1 MRHQT
6 IVVPD
11 IGGAEGA
18 EVVELLVAVGDAIE
32 LEQSLI
38 VLESDK
44 ASMEIPASHAG
55 VVVELK
61 MAVGDQLSEGD
72 AILILDTSV
81 ADSDGAETSHQ
92 EASSTDQSAVSPDA
106 ELASSQPADEG
117 SVGVAT
123 ADPEA
128 SASQAASEQIV
139 EVPDIGT
146 DGDVE
151 VVELCVSVGDIIDEG
166 DSVVVLE
173 SDKASMEVP
182 SPAAGEVLELLIA
195 EGASVTQGAAL
206 VKLRVK
212 GGSLP
217 AKAATPDAALAVDS
231 TDTATKTSP
240 PRTAANPAPE
250 ASAPAVSAQP
260 SSSAS
265 VEASDLYA
273 GPAVRKLAREF
284 GVDLRAVK
292 GSGPKGRIVK
302 EDLHAYVSQR
312 LADPL
317 TRAVS
322 EGSGIPEV
330 AEIDFSKF
338 GPVRHEE
345 RSRVDKVTATNMS
358 KSWLNVPH
366 VTQFD
371 DADITDLEVFRGSLK
386 AEAEQ
391 RGSKISPVP
400 FIIKAVAIA
409 LNANHKL
416 KSSLAE
422 QGDVLVYKDYCHI
435 GMAVDT
441 PNGLVV
447 PVIRDADK
455 KSIWALSDEI
465 RELASKAKDKKLKP
479 DEMQGAVFTVSSL
492 GNIGGRGFTPIVNT
506 PEVGILGVS
515 KASTQPVW
523 DGSAFQPRT
532 MLPVSLSY
540 DHRVVNGGDAGRF
553 LTYLVALLS
562 DIRQLA
568 MNARQATTAPQ
579 ERLRRSYAQREG

>member
-1 MRHQT
+1 MTHQT

-18 EVVELLVAVGDAIE
+18 EVVELLVTVGDAIE

-81 ADSDGAETSHQ
+81 VDSDGAETSHQ
-92 EASSTDQSAVSPDA
+92 EASSTDQSATSTDA
-106 ELASSQPADEG
+106 ELASSQSADEG
-117 SVGVAT
+117 NVVVAT
-123 ADPEA
+123 ADPEG
-128 SASQAASEQIV
+128 SASQAVSEQIV

-151 VVELCVSVGDIIDEG
+151 VVELCVSVGDMIGEG

-182 SPAAGEVLELLIA
+182 SPAEGEVLELLIA

-206 VKLRVK
+206 IKLSLK

-217 AKAATPDAALAVDS
+217 AEAATSDAAPVVDS
-231 TDTATKTSP
+231 TDTGTKTSP
-240 PRTAANPAPE
+240 PRAAANPAPE
-250 ASAPAVSAQP
+250 VSASAVSAQP

-265 VEASDLYA
+265 ADASDLYV

-284 GVDLRAVK
+284 GVDLKAVK

-312 LADPL
+312 LADPS

-322 EGSGIPEV
+322 VGSGIPEV

-345 RSRVDKVTATNMS
+345 RSRIDKVTATNMS

-371 DADITDLEVFRGSLK
+371 DADITDLEVFRSSLK

-409 LNANHKL
+409 LNANPKL

-465 RELASKAKDKKLKP
+465 RELAAKAKDKKLKP

-506 PEVGILGVS
+506 SEVGILGVS

-523 DGSAFQPRT
+523 DGSSFQPRT

-553 LTYLVALLS
+553 LTYLVALLG

-568 MNARQATTAPQ
+568 MN
-579 ERLRRSYAQREG
+579 

>member
-1 MRHQT
+1 MTHQT

-72 AILILDTSV
+72 AILTLDTSA
-81 ADSDGAETSHQ
+81 ADDDGAEVSHQ
-92 EASSTDQSAVSPDA
+92 EASGNDENSTSSDA
-106 ELASSQPADEG
+106 DVASSQRVDERTEK
-117 SVGVAT
+117 GVDA
-123 ADPEA
+123 AA
-128 SASQAASEQIV
+128 SEEGGSQAVSEQIV

-151 VVELCVSVGDIIDEG
+151 VVELCVSVGDVIDEG

-206 VKLRVK
+206 IKLSVKSV
-212 GGSLP
+212 SSTAP
-217 AKAATPDAALAVDS
+217 AVTEAATPAVDT
-231 TDTATKTSP
+231 TDTLAKPSSVA
-240 PRTAANPAPE
+240 AANPSPRATALP
-250 ASAPAVSAQP
+250 AS
-260 SSSAS
+260 S
-265 VEASDLYA
+265 VANDASDLYV

-284 GVDLRAVK
+284 GVDLTAVK

-302 EDLHAYVSQR
+302 EDLQAYVSQR
-312 LADPL
+312 LADPA
-317 TRAVS
+317 THAVS
-322 EGSGIPEV
+322 VGSGIPDV
-330 AEIDFSKF
+330 ADIDFSKF
-338 GPVRHEE
+338 GPVHHEQ
-345 RSRVDKVTATNMS
+345 RSRIDKVTASNMS

-371 DADITDLEVFRGSLK
+371 DADITDLEAFRGSLK
-386 AEAEQ
+386 AEAER
-391 RGSKISPVP
+391 RGSKLSPVP
-400 FIIKAVAIA
+400 FIIKAVAVA
-409 LNANHKL
+409 LNANPKM

-455 KSIWALSDEI
+455 KSVWALSDEI
-465 RELASKAKDKKLKP
+465 RELAAKAKDKKLKP
-479 DEMQGAVFTVSSL
+479 DEMQGAVFTISSL

-515 KASTQPVW
+515 KASTQPMW
-523 DGSAFQPRT
+523 NGSEFQPRI

-568 MNARQATTAPQ
+568 MN
-579 ERLRRSYAQREG
+579 

>member
-1 MRHQT
+1 MTHQT

-55 VVVELK
+55 FVVELK

-72 AILILDTSV
+72 AILILDTSA
-81 ADSDGAETSHQ
+81 ADSDDAEASHQ
-92 EASSTDQSAVSPDA
+92 EASSTDQSVVSTDA
-106 ELASSQPADEG
+106 NLASVQRVDEG
-117 SVGVAT
+117 SEGVA
-123 ADPEA
+123 ASVDPEA
-128 SASQAASEQIV
+128 SAGQPVLEHIV

-151 VVELCVSVGDIIDEG
+151 VVELCVSVGDMIDEG

-182 SPAAGEVLELLIA
+182 SPAAGEVLELLIT
-195 EGASVTQGAAL
+195 EGSSVTQGAAL
-206 VKLRVK
+206 IKLSVI
-212 GGSLP
+212 GGSLS
-217 AKAATPDAALAVDS
+217 ATAATPTTATAVDS
-231 TDTATKTSP
+231 ADTAVKASP
-240 PRTAANPAPE
+240 PAVAANPAPE
-250 ASAPAVSAQP
+250 VSAPEVSAQP
-260 SSSAS
+260 SLSAS
-265 VEASDLYA
+265 DDASDLYV

-284 GVDLRAVK
+284 GVDLKAVK

-302 EDLHAYVSQR
+302 EDLQAYVSQR
-312 LADPL
+312 LADPA

-322 EGSGIPEV
+322 VGSGIPEV
-330 AEIDFSKF
+330 ADIDFSKF
-338 GPVRHEE
+338 GPVRLEE
-345 RSRVDKVTATNMS
+345 RSRIDKVTATNMS

-371 DADITDLEVFRGSLK
+371 DADITDLEAFRSSLK

-391 RGSKISPVP
+391 RGSKLSPVP

-409 LNANHKL
+409 LNANPKL

-422 QGDVLVYKDYCHI
+422 QGDKLVYKDYCHI

-465 RELASKAKDKKLKP
+465 RELAAKAKGKKLKP

-492 GNIGGRGFTPIVNT
+492 GSIGGRGFTPIVNT

-568 MNARQATTAPQ
+568 MN
-579 ERLRRSYAQREG
+579 

>member
-1 MRHQT
+1 MTHQT

-18 EVVELLVAVGDAIE
+18 EVVELLVAVGDAVE

-72 AILILDTSV
+72 AILVLDTS
-81 ADSDGAETSHQ
+81 AAASDNAEAGDQ
-92 EASSTDQSAVSPDA
+92 EASSTDQSVVSTDA
-106 ELASSQPADEG
+106 DLASAQRVDEG
-117 SVGVAT
+117 SEGVADS

-128 SASQAASEQIV
+128 SAGHAISEQIV

-151 VVELCVSVGDIIDEG
+151 VVELCVSVGDKIEEG

-206 VKLRVK
+206 IKLSVT

-217 AKAATPDAALAVDS
+217 AATAIDS
-231 TDTATKTSP
+231 NDTAVQTSP
-240 PRTAANPAPE
+240 PVVAANPAPQV
-250 ASAPAVSAQP
+250 SAPEVSAQP
-260 SSSAS
+260 TSPAS
-265 VEASDLYA
+265 DDASDLYV

-284 GVDLRAVK
+284 GVDLKAVK
-292 GSGPKGRIVK
+292 GSGPKGRVVK
-302 EDLHAYVSQR
+302 EDLQAYVSQR
-312 LADPL
+312 LAGPA

-322 EGSGIPEV
+322 MGSGIPEV

-345 RSRVDKVTATNMS
+345 RSRIDKVTATNMS

-371 DADITDLEVFRGSLK
+371 DADITDLEAFRSSLK

-391 RGSKISPVP
+391 RGSKLSPVP

-409 LNANHKL
+409 LNANPKL

-455 KSIWALSDEI
+455 KSVWALSDEI
-465 RELASKAKDKKLKP
+465 RELAAKAKDKKLKP

-540 DHRVVNGGDAGRF
+540 NHRVVNGGDAGRF

-568 MNARQATTAPQ
+568 MN
-579 ERLRRSYAQREG
+579 

>member
-1 MRHQT
+1 MTHQT

-92 EASSTDQSAVSPDA
+92 EASSTDQSATSTDA
-106 ELASSQPADEG
+106 ELASSQSADEG
-117 SVGVAT
+117 NVVVAT

-128 SASQAASEQIV
+128 SASQAVSEQIV

-151 VVELCVSVGDIIDEG
+151 VVELCVSVGDMIGEG

-182 SPAAGEVLELLIA
+182 SPAEGEVLELLIA

-206 VKLRVK
+206 IKLSVK

-217 AKAATPDAALAVDS
+217 AEAATSDAAPVVDS
-231 TDTATKTSP
+231 TDTGTKTSP
-240 PRTAANPAPE
+240 PRAAANPAPE
-250 ASAPAVSAQP
+250 VSAPAVSAQP

-265 VEASDLYA
+265 ADASDLYV

-284 GVDLRAVK
+284 GVDLKAVK

-312 LADPL
+312 LADPS

-322 EGSGIPEV
+322 VGSDIPEV

-345 RSRVDKVTATNMS
+345 RSRIDKVTATNMS

-371 DADITDLEVFRGSLK
+371 DADITDLEVFRSSLK

-400 FIIKAVAIA
+400 FIIKAVAIT
-409 LNANHKL
+409 LNANPRL

-465 RELASKAKDKKLKP
+465 RELAAKAKDKKLKP

-523 DGSAFQPRT
+523 DGSSFQPRT

-553 LTYLVALLS
+553 LTYLVALLG

-568 MNARQATTAPQ
+568 MN
-579 ERLRRSYAQREG
+579 

>member
-1 MRHQT
+1 MTHQT

-92 EASSTDQSAVSPDA
+92 EASSTDQSATSTDA
-106 ELASSQPADEG
+106 ELVSSQSADEG
-117 SVGVAT
+117 NVVVAT

-128 SASQAASEQIV
+128 SASQAVSEQIV

-151 VVELCVSVGDIIDEG
+151 VVELCVSVGDMIGEG

-182 SPAAGEVLELLIA
+182 SPAEGEVLELLIA

-206 VKLRVK
+206 IKLSVK

-217 AKAATPDAALAVDS
+217 AEAATSDAAPVVDS
-231 TDTATKTSP
+231 TDTGTKTSP
-240 PRTAANPAPE
+240 PRAVANPAPE
-250 ASAPAVSAQP
+250 VSAPAVSAQP

-265 VEASDLYA
+265 ADASDLYV

-284 GVDLRAVK
+284 GVDLKAVK

-312 LADPL
+312 LADPS

-322 EGSGIPEV
+322 VGSGIPEV

-345 RSRVDKVTATNMS
+345 RSRIDKVTATNMS

-371 DADITDLEVFRGSLK
+371 DADITDLEVFRSSLK

-391 RGSKISPVP
+391 RSSKISPVP

-409 LNANHKL
+409 LNANPKL

-465 RELASKAKDKKLKP
+465 RELAAKAKDKKLKP

-523 DGSAFQPRT
+523 DGSSFQPRT

-553 LTYLVALLS
+553 LTYLVALLA

-568 MNARQATTAPQ
+568 MN
-579 ERLRRSYAQREG
+579 

>member
-1 MRHQT
+1 MTRQT

-72 AILILDTSV
+72 AILVLDTSA
-81 ADSDGAETSHQ
+81 ADSDNAEASHQ
-92 EASSTDQSAVSPDA
+92 EASSTDQSAVAIDA
-106 ELASSQPADEG
+106 DLAKSQHVDEG
-117 SVGVAT
+117 GDGVAAS
-123 ADPEA
+123 ADPEP
-128 SASQAASEQIV
+128 SAGHAVSEQIV

-151 VVELCVSVGDIIDEG
+151 VVELCVSVGDMIGEG
-166 DSVVVLE
+166 DSIVVLE

-182 SPAAGEVLELLIA
+182 SPAAGEILELLIA

-206 VKLRVK
+206 IKLSVA

-217 AKAATPDAALAVDS
+217 ATAATPAAATAVGS
-231 TDTATKTSP
+231 TDTAVKTSP
-240 PRTAANPAPE
+240 PVAAANPAPQM
-250 ASAPAVSAQP
+250 SVPAVAAQP

-265 VEASDLYA
+265 DDASDLYV

-284 GVDLRAVK
+284 GVDLKAVK

-302 EDLHAYVSQR
+302 EDLQAYVSQR
-312 LADPL
+312 LADPA

-322 EGSGIPEV
+322 VGNGIPEV

-345 RSRVDKVTATNMS
+345 RSRIDKVTATNMS

-371 DADITDLEVFRGSLK
+371 DADITDLEAFRSSLK

-391 RGSKISPVP
+391 RGSKLSPVP

-409 LNANHKL
+409 LNKNPKL

-465 RELASKAKDKKLKP
+465 RELAAKAKDKKLKP

-492 GNIGGRGFTPIVNT
+492 GSIGGRGFTPIVNT

-568 MNARQATTAPQ
+568 MN
-579 ERLRRSYAQREG
+579 

>member
-1 MRHQT
+1 MTHQT
-6 IVVPD
+6 MVVPD

-18 EVVELLVAVGDAIE
+18 EVVELLVAVGDVIE

-61 MAVGDQLSEGD
+61 MAVGEQLSEGD
-72 AILILDTSV
+72 AILVLDTSA
-81 ADSDGAETSHQ
+81 ADSDGAEASHQ
-92 EASSTDQSAVSPDA
+92 EASSTDRSIVSTDA
-106 ELASSQPADEG
+106 DLASAQRVDEV
-117 SVGVAT
+117 SEGVAAS

-128 SASQAASEQIV
+128 SAGQAVSEQIV

-151 VVELCVSVGDIIDEG
+151 VVELCVSVGDTIDEG

-182 SPAAGEVLELLIA
+182 SPASGEVLELLIA

-206 VKLRVK
+206 IKLSVI
-212 GGSLP
+212 GGSLSATAAAP
-217 AKAATPDAALAVDS
+217 ATATAVDS
-231 TDTATKTSP
+231 ADTDVKASP
-240 PRTAANPAPE
+240 PVAAANPAPRV
-250 ASAPAVSAQP
+250 SAPEVFAQP
-260 SSSAS
+260 SLSAS
-265 VEASDLYA
+265 DDGSDLYV

-284 GVDLRAVK
+284 GVDLKAVK

-302 EDLHAYVSQR
+302 EDLQAYVSQR
-312 LADPL
+312 LADPA

-322 EGSGIPEV
+322 VGSGIPEV

-345 RSRVDKVTATNMS
+345 RSRIDKVTATNMS

-371 DADITDLEVFRGSLK
+371 DADITDLEAFRSSLK

-391 RGSKISPVP
+391 RGSKLSPVP

-409 LNANHKL
+409 LNANPKL

-422 QGDVLVYKDYCHI
+422 QGDMLVYKDYCHI

-455 KSIWALSDEI
+455 KSIWALRNEI
-465 RELASKAKDKKLKP
+465 CELAAKAKDKKLKP

-515 KASTQPVW
+515 KAFTQPVW

-568 MNARQATTAPQ
+568 MN
-579 ERLRRSYAQREG
+579 

>member
-1 MRHQT
+1 MTHQT

-72 AILILDTSV
+72 AILTLDTSV

-92 EASSTDQSAVSPDA
+92 EASSTDQSATSTDA
-106 ELASSQPADEG
+106 ELASSQSADEG
-117 SVGVAT
+117 NVVVAT

-128 SASQAASEQIV
+128 SASQAVSEQIV

-151 VVELCVSVGDIIDEG
+151 VVELCVSVGDMIGEG

-182 SPAAGEVLELLIA
+182 SPAEGEVLELLIA

-206 VKLRVK
+206 IKLSVK

-217 AKAATPDAALAVDS
+217 AEAATSDAAPVVDS
-231 TDTATKTSP
+231 TDTGTKTSP
-240 PRTAANPAPE
+240 PRAAANPAPE
-250 ASAPAVSAQP
+250 VSAPAVSAQP

-265 VEASDLYA
+265 ADASDLYV

-284 GVDLRAVK
+284 GVDLKAVK

-312 LADPL
+312 LADPS

-322 EGSGIPEV
+322 VGSGIPEV

-345 RSRVDKVTATNMS
+345 RSRIDKVTATNMS

-371 DADITDLEVFRGSLK
+371 DADITDLEVFRSSLK

-409 LNANHKL
+409 LNANPKL

-465 RELASKAKDKKLKP
+465 RELAAKAKDKKLKP

-523 DGSAFQPRT
+523 DGSSFQPRT

-553 LTYLVALLS
+553 LTYLVALLA

-568 MNARQATTAPQ
+568 MN
-579 ERLRRSYAQREG
+579 

>member
-1 MRHQT
+1 MTHQT

-18 EVVELLVAVGDAIE
+18 EVVELLVAVGDAVE

-72 AILILDTSV
+72 AILILDTS
-81 ADSDGAETSHQ
+81 ASDDDDAAASHE
-92 EASSTDQSAVSPDA
+92 EASSSDQSAVSTDA
-106 ELASSQPADEG
+106 NLANSQRADEDSDG
-117 SVGVAT
+117 LVAT
-123 ADPEA
+123 ADLEA
-128 SASQAASEQIV
+128 NGDQAVSEQVI

-151 VVELCVSVGDIIDEG
+151 VVELCVAVGDSIGEG

-195 EGASVTQGAAL
+195 EGGSVTQGAAL
-206 VKLRVK
+206 IKLRVK
-212 GGSLP
+212 SGSLP
-217 AKAATPDAALAVDS
+217 AETATSAPASAVDVS
-231 TDTATKTSP
+231 N
-240 PRTAANPAPE
+240 TAANVSPPVVA
-250 ASAPAVSAQP
+250 ASAADEVSTPTVSAQP

-265 VEASDLYA
+265 TDTSDLYV

-312 LADPL
+312 LADPS

-322 EGSGIPEV
+322 VGSGVPEV

-345 RSRVDKVTATNMS
+345 RSRIDKVTATNMS

-371 DADITDLEVFRGSLK
+371 DADITDLEAFRSSLK

-391 RGSKISPVP
+391 RGSKLSPVP

-409 LNANHKL
+409 LNANPKL

-465 RELASKAKDKKLKP
+465 RELAAKAKDKKLKP
-479 DEMQGAVFTVSSL
+479 DEMQGGVFTVSSL

-568 MNARQATTAPQ
+568 MN
-579 ERLRRSYAQREG
+579 

>member
-1 MRHQT
+1 MTHQT

-72 AILILDTSV
+72 AILTLDTS
-81 ADSDGAETSHQ
+81 ATDSGDAQASNEEIASEKTTS
-92 EASSTDQSAVSPDA
+92 AFTDV
-106 ELASSQPADEG
+106 EKASSQSADTPVEE
-117 SVGVAT
+117 SAPIT
-123 ADPEA
+123 APEA
-128 SASQAASEQIV
+128 SANQTVSEQIV

-151 VVELCVSVGDIIDEG
+151 VVELCVSVGDLIHEG
-166 DSVVVLE
+166 DSLVVLE

-195 EGASVTQGAAL
+195 EGASVAQGVAL
-206 VKLRVK
+206 LKLSVK
-212 GGSLP
+212 GTSSP
-217 AKAATPDAALAVDS
+217 APAITPVANPDVDSAGTAVKPPLSLAV
-231 TDTATKTSP
+231 TE
-240 PRTAANPAPE
+240 PAPVVSTPVTSAAPTSL
-250 ASAPAVSAQP
+250 ASSDG
-260 SSSAS
+260 
-265 VEASDLYA
+265 SDLYV

-284 GVDLRAVK
+284 GVDLKAVK

-302 EDLHAYVSQR
+302 EDLHTYVSLR
-312 LADPL
+312 LADPS

-322 EGSGIPEV
+322 TGSRIPEV

-345 RSRVDKVTATNMS
+345 RSRIDKVTASNMS

-371 DADITDLEVFRGSLK
+371 DADITDLEAFRGSLK
-386 AEAEQ
+386 AEAER
-391 RGSKISPVP
+391 RGSKLSPVP
-400 FIIKAVAIA
+400 FIIKALAVA
-409 LNANHKL
+409 LNANPKL

-455 KSIWALSDEI
+455 KSVWALSDEI
-465 RELASKAKDKKLKP
+465 RELAARAKDKKLKP

-523 DGSAFQPRT
+523 DGSAFQPRI

-553 LTYLVALLS
+553 LSYLVTLLS

-568 MNARQATTAPQ
+568 M
-579 ERLRRSYAQREG
+579 S